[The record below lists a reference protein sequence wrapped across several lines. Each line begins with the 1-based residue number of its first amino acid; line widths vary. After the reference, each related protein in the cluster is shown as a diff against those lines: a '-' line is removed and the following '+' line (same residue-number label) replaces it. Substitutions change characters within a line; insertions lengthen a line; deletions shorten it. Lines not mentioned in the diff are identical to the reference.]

1 MSKMLK
7 LAVHRFHLKL
17 ETGFDH
23 CAGVD
28 VARQIETFRP
38 REELVAPEIHKLAWN

>member
-1 MSKMLK
+1 MTQ
-7 LAVHRFHLKL
+7 L
-17 ETGFDH
+17 ETNAYRRFDH